1 MSEVTQGELNG
12 SIAVRK
18 WIGDVSADRVGQ
30 VWRAEDHE
38 ALLRTMRAADE
49 LTLALVAL
57 ARREALEAGLGT
69 NERMDLDGIRST
81 TEPVEPMKKSGITL
95 PSPARAG
102 MPSRGCRRSIRSRST
117 GRMPSSSRPR

>member
-1 MSEVTQGELNG
+1 MSAGLGERGLPTREGVMSEVTQGELNG

-49 LTLALVAL
+49 LTLALVVL
-57 ARREALEAGLGT
+57 ARREGAGSGIG
-69 NERMDLDGIRST
+69 NERKDG
-81 TEPVEPMKKSGITL
+81 
-95 PSPARAG
+95 
-102 MPSRGCRRSIRSRST
+102 SRWNPIDG
-117 GRMPSSSRPR
+117 

>member
-1 MSEVTQGELNG
+1 MSVGWGVHELPAREGVMSEVTQGELNG
-12 SIAVRK
+12 PIAVRK

-57 ARREALEAGLGT
+57 ARREALAAGLGT
-69 NERMDLDGIRST
+69 NERMDREGIRST
-81 TEPVEPMKKSGITL
+81 TEPVGADIL
-95 PSPARAG
+95 AHG
-102 MPSRGCRRSIRSRST
+102 D
-117 GRMPSSSRPR
+117 

>member
-18 WIGDVSADRVGQ
+18 WIGDVSADRGGQ

-38 ALLRTMRAADE
+38 ALLRTVRAADE

-57 ARREALEAGLGT
+57 ARRKALEAGLGT

-81 TEPVEPMKKSGITL
+81 AEPVGVNIH
-95 PSPARAG
+95 AHG
-102 MPSRGCRRSIRSRST
+102 D
-117 GRMPSSSRPR
+117 

>member
-1 MSEVTQGELNG
+1 MSQVTQGELNG
-12 SIAVRK
+12 PLAVRK

-81 TEPVEPMKKSGITL
+81 TEPVGVNIH
-95 PSPARAG
+95 AHG
-102 MPSRGCRRSIRSRST
+102 D
-117 GRMPSSSRPR
+117 

>member
-1 MSEVTQGELNG
+1 MSAGLGVRGLPTREGVISAVTQEELNG
-12 SIAVRK
+12 SIAGRK

-69 NERMDLDGIRST
+69 NERMNLDGIRST
-81 TEPVEPMKKSGITL
+81 AESVGINVH
-95 PSPARAG
+95 AHG
-102 MPSRGCRRSIRSRST
+102 D
-117 GRMPSSSRPR
+117 

>member
-1 MSEVTQGELNG
+1 MSAGLGVRGLPTREGVMSEVTQGELNG

-30 VWRAEDHE
+30 VWRAEEHE

-81 TEPVEPMKKSGITL
+81 TEPGGVKIH
-95 PSPARAG
+95 
-102 MPSRGCRRSIRSRST
+102 
-117 GRMPSSSRPR
+117 RPDD